1 MIKKLGNNYSFL
13 VAPICFAFAGLTWR
27 LVDANFEETGE
38 QKEHI
43 EAELQAEGVQTGEE
57 KKGAWGYIV
66 RLVMLRICDD
76 LDVLNGALLSALV
89 MGSSTLDVPPGSEG
103 SSF

>member
-27 LVDANFEETGE
+27 FVDANFEETDAD
-38 QKEHI
+38 KKNI
-43 EAELQAEGVQTGEE
+43 EAELQAEGMQSGGE

-66 RLVMLRICDD
+66 RSAMFKSCVND
-76 LDVLNGALLSALV
+76 LNDRL
-89 MGSSTLDVPPGSEG
+89 
-103 SSF
+103 F